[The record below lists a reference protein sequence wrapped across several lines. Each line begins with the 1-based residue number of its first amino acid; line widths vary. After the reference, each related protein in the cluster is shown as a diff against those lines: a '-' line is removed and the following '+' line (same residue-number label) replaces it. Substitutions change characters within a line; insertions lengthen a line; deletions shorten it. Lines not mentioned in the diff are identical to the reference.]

1 MNVDRIVARWAVPV
15 FALAA
20 VLLFPWVVLLAVLLP
35 STHQSAH
42 WDVAWAGFDVM
53 LALLLL
59 TVAITAWRRSPWLEG
74 AATATATLLFAD
86 AWFDVLTAST
96 RTEFVAALT
105 EAALVELPLAIVC
118 LVLARNAKRR
128 LAPRRAPMN
137 LRPDTGRS

>member
-1 MNVDRIVARWAVPV
+1 MKVDRIVPRWVAPV

-20 VLLFPWVVLLAVLLP
+20 VLLLPWVVLLAVLLP

-105 EAALVELPLAIVC
+105 EAALVELPLAFVC